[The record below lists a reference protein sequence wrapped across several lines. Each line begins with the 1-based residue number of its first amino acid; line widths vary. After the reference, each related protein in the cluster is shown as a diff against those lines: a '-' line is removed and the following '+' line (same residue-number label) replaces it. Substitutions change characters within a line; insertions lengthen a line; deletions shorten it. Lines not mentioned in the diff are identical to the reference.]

1 METRLLVIRDTAQ
14 QSWSR
19 LQATD
24 QAEEQPSCA
33 HACDGSTQLTILLEL
48 RFTND
53 GWLPYVGADPA
64 IIKAMAEAAKKS
76 SHDGHDSNGHLV
88 DALAALQKHGH
99 DEASEEHHSGGL
111 FGLFG
116 H

>member
-1 METRLLVIRDTAQ
+1 MA
-14 QSWSR
+14 
-19 LQATD
+19 D
-24 QAEEQPSCA
+24 QAEDQPSCA
-33 HACDGSTQLTILLEL
+33 HGCDDSTQPTILLEL
-48 RFTND
+48 HFTND
-53 GWLPYVGADPA
+53 GWLRHAGADPA